1 VDFMQTKETKI
12 GVLK

>member
-1 VDFMQTKETKI
+1 MQTKETKI